1 MAVSVHIKVESSIK
15 LTPRVKQLSGMFDA
29 PIQKVLSHKW
39 DGDVPIDERPWGIGL
54 IVGPSGSGKSTVMRH
69 LFGEQKSLTWN
80 AMSVIDDFD
89 SKLSINQVTDACSA
103 VGFNTIPSW
112 AKPYAVLSTG
122 EKFRVDLARHLIE
135 GGDLVVVDEF
145 TSVIDRQVAQIGSHA
160 VQKYIRK
167 TNKKFVGVTCH
178 YDVIEWLQPDWM
190 LEPATMTFQ
199 WRAVQRR
206 PDLEVEIARVERAT
220 AWPLFAPFHYL
231 TAELHRAA
239 ACYCLFVGGV
249 PASFAGVLHRPHYV
263 VHDIKG
269 VSRVVT
275 LPDFQG
281 MGLAMALLDT
291 LGAAHSALG
300 HRFRMYPA
308 HPSLVRSF
316 DRSKFWKMIKTPGVF
331 SPILGKAST
340 LGRTIAKFNPDLGK
354 SSGFAPA
361 NRTQDYAKKK
371 WHMGSRPCAV
381 FEYVH
386 RGDPMCRDQATSLIT
401 GEAASGLRTDQA
413 IHAAVQSAPGAG

>member
-1 MAVSVHIKVESSIK
+1 MKVDFNVETALK
-15 LTPRVKQLSGMFDA
+15 RTPRVKQLSGMFDVPA
-29 PIQKVLSHKW
+29 REKLSHHW
-39 DGDVPIDERPWGIGL
+39 AGDVPIEARPWQVGV
-54 IVGPSGSGKSTVMRH
+54 IVGPSGSGKTSVKRA
-69 LFGEQKSLTWN
+69 LFGESPTFTWR
-80 AMSVIDDFD
+80 ASSVIDDF
-89 SKLSINQVTDACSA
+89 SKELGIEEITKACSG

-112 AKPYAVLSTG
+112 MKPYAVLSTG
-122 EKFRVDLARHLIE
+122 EQFRVELARHLIE
-135 GGDLVVVDEF
+135 GGDRIVVDEF
-145 TSVIDRQVAQIGSHA
+145 TSVVDRQVAQIGSHA

-167 TNKKFVGVTCH
+167 TSKQFVGVTCH
-178 YDVIEWLQPDWM
+178 YDVIEWLQPDWI

-206 PDLEVEIARVERAT
+206 PNLDVEIARVERAT

-231 TAELHRAA
+231 TAELHNGA

-281 MGLAMALLDT
+281 MGLAMVLLDT
-291 LGAAHSALG
+291 LGAAHTALG

-316 DRSKFWKMIKTPGVF
+316 DRSLFWKMIKTPGVF
-331 SPILGKAST
+331 SPILGKTST
-340 LGRTIAKFNPDLGK
+340 LGKPRKFNPDLGL
-354 SSGFAPA
+354 SSGFGPA
-361 NRTQDYAKKK
+361 NRTKDEAKKK

-386 RGDPMCRDQATSLIT
+386 RGEPMCRDQARSLIT
-401 GEAASGLRTDQA
+401 GESAERQTNQASR
-413 IHAAVQSAPGAG
+413 APGQIAQRAGS

>member
-1 MAVSVHIKVESSIK
+1 MTKVDFTVETR
-15 LTPRVKQLSGMFDA
+15 LTRTPRVKQLSGMFDVPA
-29 PIQKVLSHKW
+29 REKLSHHW
-39 DGDVPIDERPWGIGL
+39 EGEVPLGERPWKVGV
-54 IVGPSGSGKSTVMRH
+54 IVGPSGSGKTSVKRQ
-69 LFGEQKSLTWN
+69 LFGEDRAFEWR
-80 AMSVIDDFD
+80 ADSVIDDF
-89 SKLSINQVTDACSA
+89 SKALSIDEITKACSG

-112 AKPYAVLSTG
+112 MKPYGVLSTG
-122 EKFRVDLARHLIE
+122 EKFRVELARHLVE
-135 GGDLVVVDEF
+135 GGELIVVDEF
-145 TSVIDRQVAQIGSHA
+145 TSVVDRQVAQIGSHA
-160 VQKYIRK
+160 VQKYVRQK
-167 TNKKFVGVTCH
+167 TSNKQFVGVTCH

-206 PDLEVEIARVERAT
+206 PSLAVEIARVERAT

-231 TAELHRAA
+231 TAELHPGA
-239 ACYCLFVGGV
+239 ACYVLFVEGV

-263 VHDIKG
+263 AHDIKG

-275 LPDFQG
+275 LPDYQG
-281 MGLAMALLDT
+281 MGLAMVLLDT
-291 LGAAHSALG
+291 LGAAHTALG

-316 DRSKFWKMIKTPGVF
+316 DHSSYWRLIKTPGVY
-331 SPILGKAST
+331 SPKLGKTST
-340 LGRTIAKFNPDLGK
+340 LGAPRKFNPDLGL

-361 NRTQDYAKKK
+361 NRSQNPGQKK

-386 RGDPMCRDQATSLIT
+386 QGDPMCRDQAVALIDGKSRSEPQRGATRVPSSGCAT
-401 GEAASGLRTDQA
+401 G
-413 IHAAVQSAPGAG
+413 